1 MWTAA
6 GGQERLRL
14 TTRWFWGHCT
24 ALFEGLATD
33 SLNHRVFD
41 RFILFL
47 PTTDGGSGPRDRQHF
62 QLNVR
67 GAHKFTL
74 FTNPRGIQGIQ
85 GVVHDEDD
93 DGAEAAAN
101 PWANKIHSWKSIIK
115 SWFYFWS
122 EKINP
127 RILIHDALNRLI
139 VNEWGVAS
147 SGVKCPGHGSANGTV
162 RQRRKRR
169 SRMRG
174 GDYSRHCE
182 RG

>member
-14 TTRWFWGHCT
+14 TTRWFWCHCT
-24 ALFEGLATD
+24 ALLEGLATD

-41 RFILFL
+41 RFLLFL

-122 EKINP
+122 TREDKPADFDP
-127 RILIHDALNRLI
+127 RRAQPTDCEWMRCGEQRSQMSWPRLSQW
-139 VNEWGVAS
+139 ERAS
-147 SGVKCPGHGSANGTV
+147 AQKEEESNA
-162 RQRRKRR
+162 
-169 SRMRG
+169 RG
-174 GDYSRHCE
+174 WLQ
-182 RG
+182 